1 MRALHA
7 AFAFGVGF
15 VAVLASACVREG
27 APVVAPVEIAVANLG
42 DAGPVPVVVGSP
54 KPSSSNNRCSAALEV
69 APIKTG
75 SGCTLDE
82 RVSAGSGLLRYPC
95 QGDGAVEA
103 VFKEHRFQG
112 VVNDGN
118 YLLDL
123 TTEIDWEDGCHWET
137 KQRIAG
143 EWRREGR
150 STKLVWTYSEGPV
163 SGTGC
168 YGACKASADITVE
181 ANPEGAR

>member
-1 MRALHA
+1 MSPVADREARRVLHA
-7 AFAFGVGF
+7 AIAFLVS
-15 VAVLASACVREG
+15 AAAACVREG
-27 APVVAPVEIAVANLG
+27 APPVAPVEVAIADLG
-42 DAGPVPVVVGSP
+42 DAAVATVTGSP
-54 KPSSSNNRCSAALEV
+54 PPSSSNNRCSAVLEV

-82 RVSAGSGLLRYPC
+82 RVSAGSGLMHYPC
-95 QGDGAVEA
+95 HGDGAVDA
-103 VFKEHRFQG
+103 LFKEHRFQG
-112 VVNDGN
+112 NVNDGS
-118 YLLDL
+118 YVLDL

-143 EWRREGR
+143 EWRRDAR
-150 STKLVWTYSEGPV
+150 TTKLVWTYTEGPV

-181 ANPEGAR
+181 ANP